1 MLSRVPRDVWIGLAA
16 LVVAA
21 LYWWGADGIP
31 ISPLDG
37 AVNAAAMPK
46 ALAYALGGLA
56 AVLILRAIAIRLMT
70 RRAIQQAAPEPAE
83 VAREDE
89 QSESPPSRVK
99 HLRAMGMLAIGLVYL
114 LIVPY
119 LGYLVS
125 VALLVFAVSLYMK
138 APLGRKTLAVAVG
151 SGVFFYFMFVQF
163 LDIPLPPGFWPS
175 VF

>member
-1 MLSRVPRDVWIGLAA
+1 MLSRVPRDIWIGLVA

-37 AVNAAAMPK
+37 AVNAAAMPQ
-46 ALAYALGGLA
+46 ALAYALAGLA
-56 AVLILRAIAIRLMT
+56 VVLILRAISIQLMT

-83 VAREDE
+83 AVREGE
-89 QSESPPSRVK
+89 ESETPPSRFK

-114 LIVPY
+114 LLIPY

-138 APLGRKTLAVAVG
+138 APLSRKTLAVAVG
-151 SGVFFYFMFVQF
+151 SGVFFYFMFVRF